1 MFHVP
6 CKNMNKREGI
16 TVLDAQGN
24 ISCRQGN
31 ENSAKRSQ
39 SSVFERQTL
48 LLLLSGVFFYIPCLL
63 ERLPPSP
70 APKLCLYPRSS
81 KYRDHVR

>member
-48 LLLLSGVFFYIPCLL
+48 LLLLSDRVFFYIPCLL
-63 ERLPPSP
+63 EGLPPS
-70 APKLCLYPRSS
+70 PKLCLYPRSS